1 MSAVVLRDLTKIYPR
16 AKDNDVFAVQQ
27 VGLEVREGELM
38 VLVGPSGCGKSS
50 LLRMIAGLDS
60 VSEGTIE
67 MDGKIVNHTAPKD
80 RNVAM
85 VFQNYALFPYMT
97 VYENMAFGLKFGK
110 ISRDEIRRRV
120 NDAAEVLHLTGYLDR
135 KPKELSGGQRQRV
148 ALGRAIVCEPKVF
161 LFDEPLSNLDAKMRT
176 QMRAEIAKLHRRLR
190 TTVIYVTHD
199 QTEAMTLGERI
210 CVMNLGQVM
219 QVGTPLELYHEP
231 QNKFVADFVGNPGMN
246 FLKGSL
252 VRDGQGF
259 FFRLA
264 GEDGSDCSF
273 PISPKQFTVAATAL
287 GRDLELGIR
296 PEDIQLSSGEPVSTA
311 SDFVSAEVDY
321 CEPLGHEILVYLRVK
336 SASLVARIPAKL
348 VGPTKGSV
356 RMHLNSDRAK
366 LFDPSTQQVLV

>member
-1 MSAVVLRDLTKIYPR
+1 MSAVVLRALTKIYPR
-16 AKDNDVFAVQQ
+16 GREGDVFAVRQID
-27 VGLEVREGELM
+27 LEVREGELM
-38 VLVGPSGCGKSS
+38 ALVGPSGCGKSS

-60 VSEGTIE
+60 ISEGTIE
-67 MDGKIVNHTAPKD
+67 IDGVIVNQTAPND

-97 VYENMAFGLKFGK
+97 VYENMAFGLKYGK
-110 ISRDEIRRRV
+110 ISRNEIRRRV
-120 NDAAEVLHLTGYLDR
+120 TDAAEVLHLSDYLDR

-148 ALGRAIVCEPKVF
+148 AVGRAMVCEPKVF

-219 QVGTPLELYHEP
+219 QVGTPLEVYHEP
-231 QNKFVADFVGNPGMN
+231 RNRFVADFVGSPGMN
-246 FLKGSL
+246 FLAGNL
-252 VRDGQGF
+252 VRDGREF

-264 GEDGSDCSF
+264 GEDSPNCSF
-273 PISPKQFTVAATAL
+273 PVSLKQFEMAGTLV

-296 PEDIQLSSGEPVSTA
+296 PEEIQFISAGTESNVPDCVTA
-311 SDFVSAEVDY
+311 KVDY
-321 CEPLGHEILVYLRVK
+321 CEPLGHETLVYLRVG
-336 SASLVARIPAKL
+336 SASLVARILANKIHPPTGSVQIRLNRDRMKL
-348 VGPTKGSV
+348 V
-356 RMHLNSDRAK
+356 N
-366 LFDPSTQQVLV
+366 PSTQQILS